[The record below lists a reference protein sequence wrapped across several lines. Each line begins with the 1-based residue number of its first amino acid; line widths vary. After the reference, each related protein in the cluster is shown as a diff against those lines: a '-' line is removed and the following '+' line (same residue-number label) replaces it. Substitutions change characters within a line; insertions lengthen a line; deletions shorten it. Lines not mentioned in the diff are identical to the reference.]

1 MWKWFNN
8 NHKLFTVLVGV
19 AVMIGLVMLWQQ
31 NEGSDNVVG
40 YSSTTVKAEI
50 VSILE
55 EGTVDMGDTT
65 QNYQVLSVKLLDG
78 EHIGQTYEMEYGKY
92 QLLSD
97 NYKLKVGDKVLVNLE
112 SMGDG
117 SYGIYFIDHVRTNV
131 LLILLLIFIITGIAM
146 SGWKGVN
153 SMISMALSIL
163 VILMYIIPKIIAGKD
178 PIVVSLIGAF
188 IFLAIS
194 QYLVFGWTLKT
205 HIALAGIT
213 FAVVITGLLSVLF
226 INWARLNGAGDES
239 AMYLIQLGD
248 GLDIKKLL
256 IAGIFIGTLGVMDDL
271 VIGQTSAVIEL
282 YRSNPDMNFSRR
294 FKSAMEIGQDHVGA
308 TVNTLILAYLGA
320 TLSMI
325 VLYTMSSVDLGV
337 LVNINYIAEEIV
349 RSLVGTIGLFLA
361 VPFTTLVAC
370 WVVTDEVR
378 LGKLVHIFGPLI
390 NVNTVKSIHHH

>member
-1 MWKWFNN
+1 MWKWFNK
-8 NHKLFTVLVGV
+8 NHKFITILVGI
-19 AVMIGLVMLWQQ
+19 AVVVGLALLWQ
-31 NEGSDNVVG
+31 NNTGGENMVG

-50 VSILE
+50 VGILE
-55 EGTVDMGDTT
+55 EGTVSMGNTV
-65 QNYQVLSVKLLDG
+65 QAYQVLSAKLLDG
-78 EHIGQTYEMEYGKY
+78 DQAGQIYQLEYGKY

-97 NYKLKVGDKVLVNLE
+97 NYRLKVGDKVLVNLE

-117 SYGIYFIDHVRTNV
+117 SYGVYFIDHVRTNA
-131 LLILLLIFIITGIAM
+131 LLVLLLIFIIIGIAM

-153 SMISMALSIL
+153 SMVSMALSIL
-163 VILMYIIPKIIAGKD
+163 VMFVYVIPQIINGKD
-178 PIVVSLIGAF
+178 PILVSLVGAF
-188 IFLAIS
+188 FFLAIS

-205 HIALAGIT
+205 HIALTGIT
-213 FAVVITGLLSVLF
+213 FAVLITGLLSMLF
-226 INWARLNGAGDES
+226 VNWAKLNGAGDES
-239 AMYLIQLGD
+239 AMYLIQMGN

-256 IAGIFIGTLGVMDDL
+256 VAGIFIGTLGVMDDL

-282 YRSNPDMNFSRR
+282 YRGNPDMSFSRR

-325 VLYTMSSVDLGV
+325 VLYAMNSVDVGV
-337 LVNINYIAEEIV
+337 LVNINYVAEEIV

-370 WVVTDEVR
+370 WVVADEAR
-378 LGKLVHIFGPLI
+378 LGRLVQTFGPLI
-390 NVNTVKSIHHH
+390 NVSAGKSSHHH